1 VKGFGLRVRV
11 TAESLGLQALAGKK
25 IPHKIGGQQTQVMVH
40 FAGMM
45 IKIVMCEIIHGAHKG
60 TSVRIKTFLHLALL
74 ILHMRFCLIITC
86 IATLFACGS
95 GKTPAQ
101 SIQTAMQNNN
111 DALLPVPATE
121 EEWKQRLSPEEYRVL
136 RQKGTERPFSSPFEQ
151 VWDSGTY
158 VCKGCGNELFR
169 SETKFDAGCGW
180 PSFYETI
187 DKSKVKEIVDYS
199 HNMIRTE
206 VVCARCGGHLGH
218 VFNDG
223 YGQPTGLRYC
233 INGVSLGFRK
243 K

>member
-1 VKGFGLRVRV
+1 
-11 TAESLGLQALAGKK
+11 
-25 IPHKIGGQQTQVMVH
+25 
-40 FAGMM
+40 
-45 IKIVMCEIIHGAHKG
+45 
-60 TSVRIKTFLHLALL
+60 
-74 ILHMRFCLIITC
+74 
-86 IATLFACGS
+86 
-95 GKTPAQ
+95 
-101 SIQTAMQNNN
+101 
-111 DALLPVPATE
+111 
-121 EEWKQRLSPEEYRVL
+121 
-136 RQKGTERPFSSPFEQ
+136 
-151 VWDSGTY
+151 

-169 SETKFDAGCGW
+169 SESKFDAGCGW

-206 VVCARCGGHLGH
+206 VVCARCSGHLGH

>member
-1 VKGFGLRVRV
+1 MRKFPFIAVV
-11 TAESLGLQALAGKK
+11 
-25 IPHKIGGQQTQVMVH
+25 
-40 FAGMM
+40 
-45 IKIVMCEIIHGAHKG
+45 
-60 TSVRIKTFLHLALL
+60 LL
-74 ILHMRFCLIITC
+74 LW
-86 IATLFACGS
+86 ACGS
-95 GKTPAQ
+95 GKNSA
-101 SIQTAMQNNN
+101 SISQTAMQNIPS
-111 DALLPVPATE
+111 DTLLPVPATE
-121 EEWKQRLSPEEYRVL
+121 EEWKQRLTPEEYRVL
-136 RQKGTERPFSSPFEQ
+136 RQKGTERPCSSPFEQ

-180 PSFYETI
+180 PSFYESI
-187 DKSKVKEIVDYS
+187 DKSKVKEIADYS